1 MKRIIALS
9 VALLMLTVP
18 VLLAKDAGKI
28 DIFRVGKAEFGSDNQ
43 FTVSLEVIHDEDL
56 AAMDIPLTFS
66 KGVTL
71 NSVTFEGTRVA
82 DFDVKIANI
91 ENDKS
96 RVTIGL
102 LAMVYALKENS
113 SLKPLPNGDNKVA
126 VLHFTLD
133 DASLK
138 TFEIGTYTS
147 TAPTH
152 ELQYVYNEWVDG
164 TPRVRDLNPEFE
176 GGVVAL
182 DASAKSG
189 VALPTEF
196 GLSQNTPNPFNPTTR
211 VSFALKAASQVNLAV
226 YNVLGQHVTTLVDE
240 FMPAG
245 YQNVTWDG
253 SDKNGHTV
261 ASGVY
266 FYKLR
271 AGEFTDTKKMLMLK

>member
-1 MKRIIALS
+1 MKRSIALTL
-9 VALLMLTVP
+9 AILMLVVP
-18 VLLAKDAGKI
+18 ALLAKDAGNR
-28 DIFRVGKAEFGSDNQ
+28 DIFRIGKAEFSSATE

-96 RVTIGL
+96 HVTIGL

-113 SLKPLPNGDNKVA
+113 SMKPLPNSDNRVA
-126 VLHFTLD
+126 VMHFTLD
-133 DASLK
+133 DPSLK
-138 TFEIGTYTS
+138 SFEIGTYTQE
-147 TAPTH
+147 APRH
-152 ELQYVYNEWVDG
+152 ELQYIYNEWTDG
-164 TPRVRDLNPEFE
+164 TPRVQSLNPEFE

-182 DASAKSG
+182 DSRTPG
-189 VALPTEF
+189 VSLPTEF
-196 GLSQNTPNPFNPTTR
+196 GLSQNTPNPFNPTTK
-211 VSFALKAASQVNLAV
+211 VSFALPTPSKVSLAV
-226 YNVLGQHVTTLVDE
+226 YNVLGQHVTTLVDA

-245 YQNVTWDG
+245 YQEVIWDG
-253 SDKNGHTV
+253 SDKDGHTV

-271 AGEFTDTKKMLMLK
+271 AGDFTDTKKMLMLK